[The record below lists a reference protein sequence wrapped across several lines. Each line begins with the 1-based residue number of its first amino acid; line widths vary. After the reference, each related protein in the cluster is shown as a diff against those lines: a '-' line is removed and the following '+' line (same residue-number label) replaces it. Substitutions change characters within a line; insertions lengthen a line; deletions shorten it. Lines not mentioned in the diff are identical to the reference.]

1 MPVRASV
8 GVVYLT
14 RGTER
19 SPSPLSRQRAGWMS
33 SDCMNT
39 HVISVIIPAYNE
51 AARIRR
57 TLESVQRY
65 VADNRIPAEIIV
77 VDDGSTDGTADV
89 VGRYASSVAN
99 LKILPNGMNKGKGFS
114 VRRGMLAAAGD
125 YRLFIDADSSVDISH
140 LDAFLRAAKKGSDI
154 VIGSI
159 HTSKESDVFEHN
171 GWHRRLLGSG
181 ATMLIRLLAVPGIR
195 DTQRGFKLF
204 SAKAAETI
212 FLRQTIERFGFD
224 IELLVIAHEN
234 GLKIQEL
241 PVAWDNPA
249 GSKVTIFS
257 YLHTLGELIRISYNR
272 LRGTYAAAKRDAQV
286 R

>member
-1 MPVRASV
+1 MV

-14 RGTER
+14 RDTQR
-19 SPSPLSRQRAGWMS
+19 SLFPFSCTQTGWAS

-39 HVISVIIPAYNE
+39 PAISVIIPAYNE
-51 AARIRR
+51 VARIGR
-57 TLESVQRY
+57 TLEGVQRY
-65 VADNRIPAEIIV
+65 VTSNHISAEVIV

-89 VGRYASSVAN
+89 VERYKPHIAR
-99 LKILPNGMNKGKGFS
+99 LKVLVNEANKGKGYS
-114 VRRGMLAAAGD
+114 VRRGMLAATGE
-125 YRLFIDADSSVDISH
+125 YRLFMDADNSVDISH
-140 LDAFLRAAKKGSDI
+140 LGAFLRAAQEGSDV

-159 HTSKESDVFEHN
+159 HMSKESDVFERN
-171 GWHRRLLGSG
+171 GRHRRLLGSG
-181 ATMLIRLLAVPGIR
+181 ANVLIRLLAVPDVR

-272 LRGTYAAAKRDAQV
+272 LAGAYATQKRDNDFLA
-286 R
+286 